1 MLGSQD
7 KSSEMIL
14 VRDVHNMENFVKV
27 LGCKVGTLPTT
38 YLGLPL
44 GAPYKSSRV
53 WEMVEQ
59 RFEKSDGQ
67 IGKIQR
73 DFLWGRGDLVKK
85 PHLGTWCTKEMRWRF
100 GVGLW
105 KAIRN
110 GWEFFTDKTSLQ
122 VSSRNRVKFWNDR
135 WYGETSLRDAFLGLY
150 AITSS
155 KDAWVVD
162 V

>member
-1 MLGSQD
+1 MLESQD
-7 KSSEMIL
+7 KSSGMIL
-14 VRDVHNMENFVKV
+14 VGDVHNMEKFVEV

-59 RFEKSDGQ
+59 RFEKGLVMADW
-67 IGKIQR
+67 KI
-73 DFLWGRGDLVKK
+73 FKETYLWEEGFGEK

-110 GWEFFTDKTSLQ
+110 GWEFFTDKTSLW
-122 VSSRNRVKFWNDR
+122 VSS
-135 WYGETSLRDAFLGLY
+135 GIETSLRDAFLGLY